1 MAAHKICCGK
11 NMIQSKDIGILT
23 TLQIR
28 NTVMLD
34 LKAFTYSTPQQ
45 PFLQRALIQT
55 IEKLTGQIKIWN
67 LYREYTVE
75 DPALHENFWDAAV
88 KKLNLNVNYDT
99 DSLNKIPKTGSLVV
113 VANHP
118 YGVLDGLIITQLMKR
133 VRPDFKVLTN
143 SVLCRAP
150 EAGDDLLPI
159 DFSETEEALVI
170 NLSTRKKARDILKN
184 GGCIVVFPA
193 GGISTIPT
201 WKDHVAQDT
210 TWQPFIGKL
219 IQESRA
225 DVIPVFFE
233 GQNSRLFQLVSLFS
247 STLRLALI
255 FKEVADKIGERIGVR
270 IGTLIHYTDLS
281 HCPDRNTLCQELR
294 ERTYALGGMTTLP
307 PAKPAYRTNAKKS

>member
-1 MAAHKICCGK
+1 
-11 NMIQSKDIGILT
+11 
-23 TLQIR
+23 
-28 NTVMLD
+28 MLD
-34 LKAFTYSTPQQ
+34 IKAFTYSTPQQ

-67 LYREYTVE
+67 LYREYTKE

-88 KKLNLNVNYDT
+88 KKLNLNVNYDI
-99 DSLNKIPKTGSLVV
+99 DSLNRIPKTGSLVV

-133 VRPDFKVLTN
+133 VRSDFKVLTN

-150 EAGDDLLPI
+150 EAKDDLLPI
-159 DFSETEEALVI
+159 DFAETPEALET
-170 NLSTRKKARDILKN
+170 NLDTRKKAREILKA

-201 WKDHVAQDT
+201 WKDKVAQDT

-225 DVIPVFFE
+225 DVVPVFFE

-247 STLRLALI
+247 STLRLALV
-255 FKEVADKIGERIGVR
+255 FKEVADKMGAKIGVR
-270 IGTLIHYTDLS
+270 IGDVIPYADLS
-281 HCPDRNTLCQELR
+281 GLPDRNALCQILR

-307 PAKPAYRTNAKKS
+307 PAKAAYRTKTKKS